1 VINGGDVRLQNFHLA
16 RDGETGAFMVLNNA
30 TLESYAGNLD
40 DYLASGK
47 PFLTIDP
54 TATATFVGN
63 VINTPESQ
71 MPDDSKP
78 NVTALGNLRYDALM
92 TGTSSD
98 WTDGSGDRTW
108 NKASNW
114 DNGVPGASVRA
125 TVAVTGPIIGT
136 GVSAAAGS
144 LSVDDMVDVTG
155 GSVTV
160 TYWLALG
167 EADGANG
174 TLTVSAGSVSV
185 GSDLYVGLNGT
196 GAVQLNGGTL
206 NVGSLVMT
214 GSGIL
219 DMEDGVL
226 IIAGDATAMVN
237 AYVSNGWITAY
248 GGVGMALVD
257 YNVSTAGKTTVTASA
272 PVPGYT
278 VWAAGWGVDIGADTN
293 DYDGDVQNNFY
304 EYVLNGDPTNAA
316 VGGVSPVLIN
326 VNGERL
332 YIHLQRNDDA
342 GLLYSVETS
351 TNLVSNAWTNS
362 GYSVFGTNTMGG
374 GTFYDVVT
382 NSISTAGNQLFIRLL
397 ISGQ

>member
-1 VINGGDVRLQNFHLA
+1 VR
-16 RDGETGAFMVLNNA
+16 
-30 TLESYAGNLD
+30 
-40 DYLASGK
+40 
-47 PFLTIDP
+47 
-54 TATATFVGN
+54 
-63 VINTPESQ
+63 
-71 MPDDSKP
+71 
-78 NVTALGNLRYDALM
+78 
-92 TGTSSD
+92 
-98 WTDGSGDRTW
+98 
-108 NKASNW
+108 
-114 DNGVPGASVRA
+114 
-125 TVAVTGPIIGT
+125 
-136 GVSAAAGS
+136 
-144 LSVDDMVDVTG
+144 
-155 GSVTV
+155 
-160 TYWLALG
+160 
-167 EADGANG
+167 
-174 TLTVSAGSVSV
+174 
-185 GSDLYVGLNGT
+185 
-196 GAVQLNGGTL
+196 LNGGTL

-326 VNGERL
+326 VNSERL